1 MVKRPF
7 DALHMF
13 LNKNVKVGIKAG
25 KEFEGKL
32 ITFDVHMNLV
42 LTQVKDQDGKEAP
55 MVFVRG
61 DSVVYI
67 LPLEP
72 IQ

>member
-13 LNKNVKVGIKAG
+13 LNKTVKVGIKAG

-32 ITFDVHMNLV
+32 LTFDVHMNLV
-42 LTQVKDQDGKEAP
+42 LSQAKDQDGKEAQ
-55 MVFVRG
+55 MVFIRG
-61 DSVVYI
+61 DSVVFI
-67 LPLEP
+67 LPLEEVH
-72 IQ
+72 